1 MALPAVSLKAV
12 LGLLHQSLSP
22 LRADQSP
29 GPVVPPAPSSLTPQ
43 TIHPLHV
50 ANPACPLWAG
60 WLCPAFHSEVL
71 SFQVPSSR
79 RFPFSERQ
87 DFLSSLQAKRP
98 EIYPPALTSIRLF
111 IHPLSY
117 PPSQYPLHT
126 AFLPSVS
133 IHEPKFCPF
142 FHPFAH
148 HPSVHPTISFL
159 TLEPKHNSTGRDTGT
174 ALVGLLNFPKKI

>member
-111 IHPLSY
+111 IHPLPTQPVS
-117 PPSQYPLHT
+117 PPYS
-126 AFLPSVS
+126 LPPICIHPRTQILS
-133 IHEPKFCPF
+133 ILSSICPS
-142 FHPFAH
+142 PIC
-148 HPSVHPTISFL
+148 PSNHLILDF
-159 TLEPKHNSTGRDTGT
+159 GT
-174 ALVGLLNFPKKI
+174 KT